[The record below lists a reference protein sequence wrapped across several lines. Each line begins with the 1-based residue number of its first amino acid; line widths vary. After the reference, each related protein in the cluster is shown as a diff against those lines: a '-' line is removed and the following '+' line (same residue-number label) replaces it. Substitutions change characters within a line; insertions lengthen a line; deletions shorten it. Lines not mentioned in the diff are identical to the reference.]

1 MKTKMSEG
9 KPEDAKAEPGVFER
23 YHPQH
28 PLPEGIRKMEHDDTI
43 CKYCGVSYL
52 IHNEIKAMEEKL
64 KKTLAE
70 MEHYRGSVER
80 EKQLQVDY
88 ERLMGETK
96 ELREHSKEMDNII
109 SSLRSSLK
117 NEEELSNHLR
127 LQNQNVQSELDR
139 TITERESF
147 RLKFSL
153 FEERLPSIKSQ
164 LVSQRQSVRDVHK
177 FVEERDAK
185 IQSDLQLLQ
194 KNIIE
199 KYQSE
204 QQGISSLQQHI
215 DKLEAEKSESAMQST
230 MMTDKVRRQEKELKS
245 LSNVREENSQLQQKC
260 NSLEN
265 SIKDIRQQLEDSV
278 STSRQ
283 LNLESQQFKE
293 SLRNK
298 AQEIEELTAQSR
310 RKEQNTEMSLQKL
323 QNDLRKKETELTS
336 LTREMK
342 TMQSRFNEQKMK
354 EEEIHRKA
362 TLTVTETRELK
373 NILAKAEEEIEQL
386 KGERE
391 SMILSHQNRIEQ
403 LRESFKQKMFEAESW
418 PEKLEE
424 MLQKER
430 AKHVASLK
438 SMEERLKENFVLE
451 IKIEKEKYQELLGKY
466 QNSNKDHEAIL
477 KAQLNSLESKYRSEI
492 RDLQQFLSDTK
503 ERAKDSEDSLRKE
516 VQSLKSIIQDLENRL
531 GRLDSGNEEMISTLK
546 QQLKET
552 HDELGETRQQMEEQ
566 AGQLKTAKEENAF
579 LQETVRKEC
588 EERFEL
594 MEKFSEA
601 KEELLQLKKPSGGYS
616 SLNSSRNSSA
626 VNLKKSESF
635 NTPKPSPPDDGLS
648 RKDSEGSSPNK
659 TKIPSAPSNRDVG
672 PSTNNE
678 LTFGGES
685 AKTPGRLKGNSLAEN
700 RRRIAQILGR
710 REK

>member
-1 MKTKMSEG
+1 MKTKMSDG
-9 KPEDAKAEPGVFER
+9 KPEDTKAEPGEFEH

-52 IHNEIKAMEEKL
+52 IHNEIKAMEAKL
-64 KKTLAE
+64 KKTIAE
-70 MEHYRGSVER
+70 MEHYRGSMER
-80 EKQLQVDY
+80 EKQLRIDY
-88 ERLMGETK
+88 DRLMGETK
-96 ELREHSKEMDNII
+96 ELRENSQNMENII

-127 LQNQNVQSELDR
+127 LQNQNTQGELNR
-139 TITERESF
+139 TITERESY
-147 RLKFSL
+147 RLKFTL
-153 FEERLPSIKSQ
+153 FEEKLPYIKTQ
-164 LVSQRQSVRDVHK
+164 LASQRQAMRDVHK
-177 FVEERDAK
+177 FVEERDTNV
-185 IQSDLQLLQ
+185 QTELQLLQ

-204 QQGISSLQQHI
+204 QKGMSSLLEQI
-215 DKLEAEKSESAMQST
+215 EKLESEKSESSMQST
-230 MMTDKVRRQEKELKS
+230 MMTEKVRRQEKELKS
-245 LSNVREENSQLQQKC
+245 LSNVRDENSKLQQKC
-260 NSLEN
+260 DSLETC
-265 SIKDIRQQLEDSV
+265 IKDIRQQLDDAV
-278 STSRQ
+278 STTRQ
-283 LNLESQQFKE
+283 LNLQSQQFKD

-298 AQEIEELTAQSR
+298 AQEIEDITAQSR
-310 RKEQNTEMSLQKL
+310 RKEQNTEMTLQKL
-323 QNDLRKKETELTS
+323 QSDLKKKDTELMT
-336 LTREMK
+336 LTKEMK
-342 TMQSRFNEQKMK
+342 SIESRFKEQKRK

-391 SMILSHQNRIEQ
+391 SMIMSHQNRIEQ
-403 LRESFKQKMFEAESW
+403 LRESFKQKMFEAECW

-424 MLQKER
+424 ALQKER
-430 AKHVASLK
+430 AKHVASLNA
-438 SMEERLKENFVLE
+438 MEERLKENFILE
-451 IKIEKEKYQELLGKY
+451 IQIEKEKYQELLGKY
-466 QNSNKDHEAIL
+466 QNSNKEHEAVL

-492 RDLQQFLSDTK
+492 RDLQKFLSDTK

-516 VQSLKSIIQDLENRL
+516 VQSLKSIIQNLENRL
-531 GRLDSGNEEMISTLK
+531 GRLDIGNEEMISTLR

-552 HDELGETRQQMEEQ
+552 HQELEDTRQQVEDQ
-566 AGQLKTAKEENAF
+566 AGQLKTAQEENAF

-594 MEKFSEA
+594 MEKFSEV
-601 KEELLQLKKPSGGYS
+601 KEELLHLKKPSGGYS

-626 VNLKKSESF
+626 ANLKRSGSF
-635 NTPKPSPPDDGLS
+635 NTRKPSPPEEGLS
-648 RKDSEGSSPNK
+648 RRDSEGASPMK
-659 TKIPSAPSNRDVG
+659 TKTPSAPSNKELG

-685 AKTPGRLKGNSLAEN
+685 AKVSGRLKGNSLAEN

>member
-9 KPEDAKAEPGVFER
+9 KPEDADGDPGRFEH

-28 PLPEGIRKMEHDDTI
+28 PLPEGIRKMEHDDTV

-64 KKTLAE
+64 KKTIAE
-70 MEHYRGSVER
+70 MEHYRGSMER
-80 EKQLQVDY
+80 EKQLRIDY
-88 ERLMGETK
+88 DRLMGETK
-96 ELREHSKEMDNII
+96 ELRENSKEMDNVI

-117 NEEELSNHLR
+117 NEEELSGHLR
-127 LQNQNVQSELDR
+127 LQNQNLQGELDR
-139 TITERESF
+139 TKTERESY
-147 RLKFSL
+147 RLKFSI
-153 FEERLPSIKSQ
+153 FEERLPYIKSQ
-164 LVSQRQSVRDVHK
+164 LTAQRQVVSDVHT
-177 FVEERDAK
+177 FVEDRDAK
-185 IQSDLQLLQ
+185 FQTELQLLQ
-194 KNIIE
+194 KTIIE

-204 QQGISSLQQHI
+204 HKGMSSLQEQI
-215 DKLEAEKSESAMQST
+215 EKLEAEKSESSMQST
-230 MMTDKVRRQEKELKS
+230 MMTEKVRRQDKELKS
-245 LSNVREENSQLQQKC
+245 LSNVRDENSKLQQKC
-260 NSLEN
+260 DGLET
-265 SIKDIRQQLEDSV
+265 SIKDIRQQLEDAV

-283 LNLESQQFKE
+283 LNLESQQFKD

-298 AQEIEELTAQSR
+298 TQEIEDLTAQSR
-310 RKEQNTEMSLQKL
+310 RKEQNTEMALQKL
-323 QNDLRKKETELTS
+323 QNDLKKKDIEVMTLYK
-336 LTREMK
+336 EMK
-342 TMQSRFNEQKMK
+342 TMESRFKEQKMK

-362 TLTVTETRELK
+362 TLTVSETRELK
-373 NILAKAEEEIEQL
+373 NILAKAEEEIDQL

-403 LRESFKQKMFEAESW
+403 LRESFKQKMYEAESW

-492 RDLQQFLSDTK
+492 RDLQKFLSDTK

-531 GRLDSGNEEMISTLK
+531 GRLDSGNEEMIYTLK

-552 HDELGETRQQMEEQ
+552 HQELGDTRQQIEEQ

-626 VNLKKSESF
+626 ANLKRSGSF
-635 NTPKPSPPDDGLS
+635 NTPKPSPPEEGLS
-648 RKDSEGSSPNK
+648 RRDSEGSSPTK
-659 TKIPSAPSNRDVG
+659 TKTPSAPPNRDSG

-678 LTFGGES
+678 LTFGGEA

>member
-9 KPEDAKAEPGVFER
+9 KPEDTNGDPGRFEH

-28 PLPEGIRKMEHDDTI
+28 PLPEGIRKMEHDDTV

-64 KKTLAE
+64 KKTIAE
-70 MEHYRGSVER
+70 MEHYRGSMER
-80 EKQLQVDY
+80 EKQLRIDY
-88 ERLMGETK
+88 DRLMGETK
-96 ELREHSKEMDNII
+96 ELRENSKELDNVI

-117 NEEELSNHLR
+117 NEEELSGHLR
-127 LQNQNVQSELDR
+127 LQNQNLQGELDR
-139 TITERESF
+139 NITERETY
-147 RLKFSL
+147 RLKL
-153 FEERLPSIKSQ
+153 TVFEEKLPTIKSK
-164 LVSQRQSVRDVHK
+164 LASQRQSVRDVHK
-177 FVEERDAK
+177 FVEDRDK
-185 IQSDLQLLQ
+185 QLHTELQLIQ
-194 KNIIE
+194 KHIIE

-204 QQGISSLQQHI
+204 QKGKSSLQEQI
-215 DKLEAEKSESAMQST
+215 DKLEAEKSESSMQST
-230 MMTDKVRRQEKELKS
+230 MMTEKVRRQEKELKS
-245 LSNVREENSQLQQKC
+245 LVNVRDENTQLQQKC
-260 NSLEN
+260 DSLEN
-265 SIKDIRQQLEDSV
+265 SIKDIRQQLEDTV
-278 STSRQ
+278 SKSRQ
-283 LNLESQQFKE
+283 LNLESQQFKDN
-293 SLRNK
+293 LRNK
-298 AQEIEELTAQSR
+298 TQEIEDLTAQHR
-310 RKEQNTEMSLQKL
+310 RKEQNSEMTVQKL
-323 QNDLRKKETELTS
+323 QTDLKRKEAEVLS
-336 LTREMK
+336 LNREMR
-342 TMQSRFNEQKMK
+342 TMESRFNEQKLK

-362 TLTVTETRELK
+362 TLTVSETRELK
-373 NILAKAEEEIEQL
+373 NILAKAEGEIDQL

-403 LRESFKQKMFEAESW
+403 LRESFKQKMYEAESW

-492 RDLQQFLSDTK
+492 RDLQKFLSDTK

-552 HDELGETRQQMEEQ
+552 HQELGDTRQQMEEQ
-566 AGQLKTAKEENAF
+566 AGLLKTAKEENAF

-626 VNLKKSESF
+626 ANLKRSGSF
-635 NTPKPSPPDDGLS
+635 TTPKPSPPDEGLS
-648 RKDSEGSSPNK
+648 RRDSEGASPVK
-659 TKIPSAPSNRDVG
+659 TKTPSAPTNKDLG

-678 LTFGGES
+678 LTFSGEA